1 MFSFCSHPQGY
12 GCAQGLDRI
21 QSTLGFEWGVLNMS
35 AVLLRLRLIVFVL
48 LYLPFHGVSYG
59 YDALNGDY
67 YLSDKKFDDRPG
79 WFVGVNMPRKSCLTY
94 TFFEGDAMLMLG
106 ADHSRGDLTYFA
118 MMAGKTWKYVG
129 DKMYDVEVH
138 YDGNLSWAGKGF
150 GVEVSSYKG
159 VTIENLTANEAG
171 GFARGDS
178 LSLVVNGK
186 TQARFSLDG
195 ALDAVHRLVACA
207 IEVEAG
213 RVPLD
218 PTPSIIPSLDARN
231 HPEIVGAQAQKSP
244 KPDVLPATPKAKIE
258 PAPQATEEGREASS
272 PAVRYDQ
279 GNTWYVSVDKGN
291 RVCMIDVLLG
301 EKSLFIDSLASSSSV
316 PTYSLTFVDKFPAE
330 KEEYFYE
337 LGGVW
342 VFSSGTAKAST
353 YKGRGYYKIDG
364 LTDKFLNSVSQ
375 SDTLVVRFDAAR
387 YGEYDVKDFRRG
399 LGRFSDC
406 VREFGVAPPV
416 EAREQPDETYDDG
429 DDWSVFL
436 NNSKRT
442 CAITFDYG
450 SRVIILHSRPPSER
464 NSYYMSFALDDWIP
478 IEEQYDLEI
487 MNEKQAKVFVKS
499 RTFKDDRS
507 GYAMIDNL
515 DEDFLDFITHSR
527 VLRTKAK
534 GIPPERYDLSGFGHA
549 FQRFSDCLE
558 AVRDRKSSSSPKIR
572 RMN

>member
-1 MFSFCSHPQGY
+1 MP
-12 GCAQGLDRI
+12 
-21 QSTLGFEWGVLNMS
+21 
-35 AVLLRLRLIVFVL
+35 AVFPSLRLIVFVL
-48 LYLPFHGVSYG
+48 LYLPFHGLSYG

-67 YLSDKKFDDRPG
+67 YLSDKKFDDKPG
-79 WFVGVNMPRKSCLTY
+79 WSVGVNMPRKSCLTY
-94 TFFEGDAMLMLG
+94 TFFEGDTMLMLG
-106 ADHSRGDLTYFA
+106 ADHSRGDLNYFA

-129 DKMYDVEVH
+129 DKKYDVEVH

-159 VTIENLTANEAG
+159 VTIENLTANEVG

-178 LSLVVNGK
+178 LSLVVNG
-186 TQARFSLDG
+186 TRQARFSLDG
-195 ALDAVHRLVACA
+195 ALDAIHRMVACA

-231 HPEIVGAQAQKSP
+231 HPETVVAQADKSP
-244 KPDVLPATPKAKIE
+244 RSDAPPIKPEVKRE
-258 PAPQATEEGREASS
+258 PESQMTEQGHEASS

-279 GNTWYVSVDKGN
+279 GNTWSVSVDKSN

-301 EKSLFIDSLASSSSV
+301 EKSLFIDSLASSSGV

-416 EAREQPDETYDDG
+416 EAREKSNDRYDSG
-429 DDWSVFL
+429 DDWTVFVDKA
-436 NNSKRT
+436 KRT
-442 CAITFDYG
+442 CGITLYYG
-450 SRVIILHSRPPSER
+450 SRGLILHSNPPGASTP
-464 NSYYMSFALDDWIP
+464 YYLAFVRDNWTP
-478 IEEQYDLEI
+478 GEKVYELEI
-487 MNEKQAKVFVKS
+487 GNETQTTFSVKAQTFNDDQAGFVVVNGLK
-499 RTFKDDRS
+499 
-507 GYAMIDNL
+507 
-515 DEDFLDFITHSR
+515 EDFLDYFTHSR
-527 VLRTKAK
+527 LLHTKAK
-534 GIPPERYDLSGFGHA
+534 GIPSERYDLSGFGHA
-549 FQRFSDCLE
+549 LDRFSDCLE
-558 AVRDRKSSSSPKIR
+558 DVRDSKSSSSPKIR